1 MPRVKQIAVFVLLVG
16 SAVAL
21 AACNRASGGGAGK
34 DTAVAAVVNGKNIY
48 LREVD
53 AVLNQQA
60 KGQQSDIS
68 HMSQMELAA
77 GRLQVL
83 DDLIRQEILYQRA
96 EKEGLL
102 PKDEEVTQVIEEQK
116 QQSGMTAE
124 QYQEQLR
131 QLGQTEQELREIARK
146 QLAIKN
152 LLDRTGSKVGTPS
165 EKEVTDF
172 FNSNRE
178 RYITAR
184 GVGLAAIIVD
194 PNDNGATNDAKGDTE
209 AKNKID
215 IIYQRLKSGAD
226 FATVAREQ
234 SEDPQ
239 SVRGGGDIG
248 FYTEDDL
255 KKAGFPA
262 DLIAKFF
269 GPMQTGDITAPVKGS
284 DGRYEIFKLTAK
296 RLQTENLTLDNPDV
310 RKDITD
316 TINNQ
321 RKQLMNAAL
330 LEVAMSEAH
339 IENKLA
345 QDTMNNAAALS
356 SLRPAGAATP
366 APTPAASASPAAAS
380 PSATAAPAASVSASP
395 AAART
400 PAAAR
405 PTVAATPRP
414 AATPAAKPANTPAPK
429 PPASGNSNH

>member
-1 MPRVKQIAVFVLLVG
+1 MPRVKQIASLILLGVIACG
-16 SAVAL
+16 V
-21 AACNRASGGGAGK
+21 AACNRASSSGST
-34 DTAVAAVVNGKNIY
+34 DTAVAASVNGKNIM

-53 AVLNQQA
+53 AILNQQA
-60 KGQQSDIS
+60 KTQQTQIAN
-68 HMSQMELAA
+68 MSPLELAA

-83 DDLIRQEILYQRA
+83 EDLIKQEILFQRA

-102 PKDEEVTQVIEEQK
+102 PSDEEVTQTIETQK
-116 QQSGMTAE
+116 QQTGMTQDDYQKMLKETGQSE
-124 QYQEQLR
+124 QDLR
-131 QLGQTEQELREIARK
+131 SVARK
-146 QLAIKN
+146 QLAINK

-178 RYITAR
+178 RYISAR

-194 PNDNGATNDAKGDTE
+194 PNDNGATNDAKSDTE

-234 SEDPQ
+234 SEDAQ
-239 SVRGGGDIG
+239 SLRNGGDIG
-248 FYTEDDL
+248 FYTESDL
-255 KKAGFPA
+255 KERGFPA
-262 DLIAKFF
+262 DLSAKFF

-330 LEVAMSEAH
+330 LTVAMNEARV
-339 IENKLA
+339 ENKLA

-366 APTPAASASPAAAS
+366 TPAATPAASPSATASPAASASPAAK
-380 PSATAAPAASVSASP
+380 
-395 AAART
+395 
-400 PAAAR
+400 
-405 PTVAATPRP
+405 PTVKPTVKP
-414 AATPAAKPANTPAPK
+414 AATNSPQAKPATG
-429 PPASGNSNH
+429 GNSNQ